1 MGKMERIHKKTVLI
15 IIGIILLMGISCVNS
30 CSMTKRQN
38 VKTGMYL
45 AEGAKDGDDA
55 RVGSDNGIG
64 NNSNNDAIDAILQGM
79 EAENSVSGGNAL
91 YSKEP
96 TVYTGEETIRVL
108 IQNSD
113 YQGIF
118 HKEVKLSCDT
128 EWELHYGLDM
138 ELTEKYAGGEELL
151 LDGNGAWF
159 TECARIELTPTDS
172 GGKISLL
179 SVNRSQ
185 GTPAYRGRIEIRKT
199 GQGFVVINELSIEE
213 YLYGVVPSEMPVSY
227 PMEALKAQA
236 ICARTYVY
244 AQMDSPG
251 YAEYG
256 AHVDDSTGYQVYN
269 NTAEK
274 EEAIQAVQET
284 KGEVVRLN
292 GELVDTYYYSTS
304 CGFGADER
312 VWNPGEEKRVSY
324 LTAASISET
333 AMQQERRK
341 QESDSAGFQGTG
353 KQEGDSAGLQG
364 TGKQEGDSAEL
375 PGTGYFTA
383 QDMCRGD
390 YFHEFLQ
397 NPPETDFERQEPWYR
412 WSITVESID
421 TESLQKVLKERREA
435 EPDRIFVEENGENSE
450 NLAGNTGSKTEN
462 NGDKTEPVGSKEG
475 NAGSNAEIAG
485 KWEDIGRITDIHI
498 GKRGDGGIAESLVI
512 KGEKRTV
519 TVLSQYNIRA
529 VLCAGGVTA
538 VRQDGSKVEM
548 KTLLL
553 PSAFFEIETIKDG
566 ENMIGYKLYGGGYGH
581 GAGMSQN
588 AARHMAEKGYTAA
601 DILLY
606 FYKNCKIE
614 NVRTET

>member
-1 MGKMERIHKKTVLI
+1 MGKTERIHKKAVLI
-15 IIGIILLMGISCVNS
+15 IIGILLLLGISCVNS
-30 CSMTKRQN
+30 CSTAKQQN
-38 VKTGMYL
+38 AKNGVYP
-45 AEGAKDGDDA
+45 AEGAKDE
-55 RVGSDNGIG
+55 
-64 NNSNNDAIDAILQGM
+64 

-91 YSKEP
+91 VQKAP
-96 TVYTGEETIRVL
+96 VVYTGEETIRVL

-128 EWELHYGLDM
+128 EWELHYGLDG
-138 ELTEKYAGGEELL
+138 ELTEKHAGGEELL
-151 LDGNGAWF
+151 LDGNSAWF
-159 TECARIELTPTDS
+159 AECARIVLSPAED

-185 GTPAYRGRIEIRKT
+185 GTPAYRGSMEIRKT
-199 GQGFVVINELSIEE
+199 GQGFVVINELPVEE

-244 AQMDSPG
+244 AHLESPG
-251 YAEYG
+251 YGEYG

-312 VWNPGEEKRVSY
+312 VWNPGEEKKVSY
-324 LTAASISET
+324 LTAVSISES
-333 AMQQERRK
+333 AMQQE
-341 QESDSAGFQGTG
+341 QN
-353 KQEGDSAGLQG
+353 
-364 TGKQEGDSAEL
+364 SAEI

-390 YFHEFLQ
+390 YFHEFLH

-421 TESLQKVLKERREA
+421 AESLQKVLKERQEA
-435 EPDRIFVEENGENSE
+435 EPDRILVEKS
-450 NLAGNTGSKTEN
+450 GN
-462 NGDKTEPVGSKEG
+462 KTEPVGGNAENVGGNAENVGGNAENVGDNAENVGSNAG
-475 NAGSNAEIAG
+475 NAGGNAGNAGGNAEAAG
-485 KWEDIGRITDIHI
+485 EWEDIGRITDISI

-512 KGEKRTV
+512 KGEKKTV

-538 VRQDGSKVEM
+538 VRQDGSKVELKM
-548 KTLLL
+548 LL
-553 PSAFFEIETIKDG
+553 PSAFFEIESVKEG

-588 AARHMAEKGYTAA
+588 AARHMAEKGYTTA
-601 DILLY
+601 DILLF
-606 FYKNCKIE
+606 FYRDCKIE

>member
-1 MGKMERIHKKTVLI
+1 MGKMERIHKKTILI
-15 IIGIILLMGISCVNS
+15 IIGILLLLGISCVNS
-30 CSMTKRQN
+30 CSKEKQQN
-38 VKTGMYL
+38 AKTGVYP
-45 AEGAKDGDDA
+45 AEGT
-55 RVGSDNGIG
+55 
-64 NNSNNDAIDAILQGM
+64 DAILQGM
-79 EAENSVSGGNAL
+79 EAENSVSSGNTPEQKA
-91 YSKEP
+91 P
-96 TVYTGEETIRVL
+96 VVYTGEETIRVL

-128 EWELHYGLDM
+128 EWELHYGLDG
-138 ELTEKYAGGEELL
+138 ELTERHAGGEEVL
-151 LDGNGAWF
+151 LDGNSAWF
-159 TECARIELTPTDS
+159 TECARIVLSPAED
-172 GGKISLL
+172 GGRISLL

-185 GTPAYRGRIEIRKT
+185 GTPSYRGSMEIRKT
-199 GQGFVVINELSIEE
+199 GQGFVVINELPVEE

-244 AQMDSPG
+244 AHLESPG
-251 YAEYG
+251 YGEYG

-312 VWNPGEEKRVSY
+312 VWNPGEEKKVSY
-324 LTAASISET
+324 LTAVSISET
-333 AMQQERRK
+333 AMQQD
-341 QESDSAGFQGTG
+341 QN
-353 KQEGDSAGLQG
+353 
-364 TGKQEGDSAEL
+364 SAEI
-375 PGTGYFTA
+375 PGTEYFTA

-390 YFHEFLQ
+390 YFHEFLH

-412 WSITVESID
+412 WSITVESLD
-421 TESLQKVLKERREA
+421 TESLRKVLKERQEA
-435 EPDRIFVEENGENSE
+435 EPDRILVE
-450 NLAGNTGSKTEN
+450 K
-462 NGDKTEPVGSKEG
+462 NGDKTEPVGSNAGNTGSNAG
-475 NAGSNAEIAG
+475 NAGSNAEAAG
-485 KWEDIGRITDIHI
+485 EWEDIGRITDIRI

-512 KGEKRTV
+512 KGEKKTV

-538 VRQDGSKVEM
+538 VRQDGSKVELKM
-548 KTLLL
+548 LL
-553 PSAFFEIETIKDG
+553 PSAFFEIESVKEG

-588 AARHMAEKGYTAA
+588 AARHMAEKGYTTA
-601 DILLY
+601 DILLF
-606 FYKNCKIE
+606 FYRDCKIE

>member
-1 MGKMERIHKKTVLI
+1 MGKTERIHKKTVLI
-15 IIGIILLMGISCVNS
+15 IIGILLLLGISCVNS
-30 CSMTKRQN
+30 CSMAKQQN
-38 VKTGMYL
+38 AKNGVYL
-45 AEGAKDGDDA
+45 AEGAKDE
-55 RVGSDNGIG
+55 
-64 NNSNNDAIDAILQGM
+64 
-79 EAENSVSGGNAL
+79 EAENTVSGGNAL
-91 YSKEP
+91 AQKAQV
-96 TVYTGEETIRVL
+96 VYTGEETIRVL

-128 EWELHYGLDM
+128 EWELHYGLDG
-138 ELTEKYAGGEELL
+138 ELTEKHAGGEELL
-151 LDGNGAWF
+151 LDENSAWF
-159 TECARIELTPTDS
+159 TECARIVLSPAED

-185 GTPAYRGRIEIRKT
+185 GTPAYRGSMEIRKT
-199 GQGFVVINELSIEE
+199 GQGFVVINELPVEE

-244 AQMDSPG
+244 AHLESPG
-251 YAEYG
+251 YGEYG

-312 VWNPGEEKRVSY
+312 VWNPGEEKKVSY

-333 AMQQERRK
+333 AMQQD
-341 QESDSAGFQGTG
+341 QN
-353 KQEGDSAGLQG
+353 
-364 TGKQEGDSAEL
+364 SAEI
-375 PGTGYFTA
+375 PGTEYFTA

-412 WSITVESID
+412 WSITVESLD
-421 TESLQKVLKERREA
+421 TESLRKVLKERQEA
-435 EPDRIFVEENGENSE
+435 EPDRILVE
-450 NLAGNTGSKTEN
+450 K
-462 NGDKTEPVGSKEG
+462 NGDKTEPVGSNAGNTDSNAGNAGGNVGNVGSNAE
-475 NAGSNAEIAG
+475 NAGSNAEAAG
-485 KWEDIGRITDIHI
+485 EWEDIGRITDIRI

-512 KGEKRTV
+512 KAEKKTV

-538 VRQDGSKVEM
+538 VRQDGSKVELKM
-548 KTLLL
+548 LL
-553 PSAFFEIETIKDG
+553 PSAFFEIESVKEG

-588 AARHMAEKGYTAA
+588 AARHMAEKGYTTA
-601 DILLY
+601 DILLF
-606 FYKNCKIE
+606 FYRDCKIE

>member
-1 MGKMERIHKKTVLI
+1 MGKMERIHKKTILI
-15 IIGIILLMGISCVNS
+15 IIGILLLLGISCVNS
-30 CSMTKRQN
+30 CSKEKQQN
-38 VKTGMYL
+38 AKTGVYP
-45 AEGAKDGDDA
+45 AEGT
-55 RVGSDNGIG
+55 
-64 NNSNNDAIDAILQGM
+64 DAILQGM
-79 EAENSVSGGNAL
+79 EAENSVSSGNAPEQ
-91 YSKEP
+91 KAP
-96 TVYTGEETIRVL
+96 VVYTGEETIRVL
-108 IQNSD
+108 LQNSD

-128 EWELHYGLDM
+128 EWELHYGLDG
-138 ELTEKYAGGEELL
+138 ELTERYAGGEEVL
-151 LDGNGAWF
+151 LDGNSAWF
-159 TECARIELTPTDS
+159 TECARIVLSPAED
-172 GGKISLL
+172 GGRISLL
-179 SVNRSQ
+179 SVKRSQ
-185 GTPAYRGRIEIRKT
+185 GTPSYRGSMEIRKT
-199 GQGFVVINELSIEE
+199 GQGFVVINELPIEE

-244 AQMDSPG
+244 AHLESPG
-251 YAEYG
+251 YGEYG

-312 VWNPGEEKRVSY
+312 VWNPGEEKKVSY

-333 AMQQERRK
+333 AMQQD
-341 QESDSAGFQGTG
+341 QN
-353 KQEGDSAGLQG
+353 
-364 TGKQEGDSAEL
+364 SAEI
-375 PGTGYFTA
+375 PGTEYFTA

-397 NPPETDFERQEPWYR
+397 NPPETDFERKEPWYR

-421 TESLQKVLKERREA
+421 TESMQKVLKERQEA
-435 EPDRIFVEENGENSE
+435 EPDRILVE
-450 NLAGNTGSKTEN
+450 K
-462 NGDKTEPVGSKEG
+462 NGDKTEPVGSNAG
-475 NAGSNAEIAG
+475 NTGSNAEAAG
-485 KWEDIGRITDIHI
+485 EWEDIGRISDIRI

-512 KGEKRTV
+512 KGEKKTV

-538 VRQDGSKVEM
+538 VRQDGSKVELKM
-548 KTLLL
+548 LL
-553 PSAFFEIETIKDG
+553 PSAFFEIESVKEG

-588 AARHMAEKGYTAA
+588 AARHMAEKGYTTA
-601 DILLY
+601 DILLF
-606 FYKNCKIE
+606 FYRDCKIE

>member
-1 MGKMERIHKKTVLI
+1 MGKTECIHKKTVLI
-15 IIGIILLMGISCVNS
+15 IIGILLLLGIGCVNS
-30 CSMTKRQN
+30 CSTEKQQN
-38 VKTGMYL
+38 AKTGVYP
-45 AEGAKDGDDA
+45 AEGA
-55 RVGSDNGIG
+55 
-64 NNSNNDAIDAILQGM
+64 DAILQGM
-79 EAENSVSGGNAL
+79 EAENTVSGGNAPEQ
-91 YSKEP
+91 KAP
-96 TVYTGEETIRVL
+96 VVYTGEETIRVL

-128 EWELHYGLDM
+128 EWELHYGLDG
-138 ELTEKYAGGEELL
+138 ELTERHAGGEEVL
-151 LDGNGAWF
+151 LDGNSAWF
-159 TECARIELTPTDS
+159 TECARIVLSPAED
-172 GGKISLL
+172 GGRISLL
-179 SVNRSQ
+179 SVKRSQ
-185 GTPAYRGRIEIRKT
+185 GTPSYRGSMEIRKT
-199 GQGFVVINELSIEE
+199 GQGFVVINELPIEE

-244 AQMDSPG
+244 AHLESPG
-251 YAEYG
+251 YGEYG

-312 VWNPGEEKRVSY
+312 VWNPGEEKKVSY

-333 AMQQERRK
+333 AMQQD
-341 QESDSAGFQGTG
+341 QN
-353 KQEGDSAGLQG
+353 
-364 TGKQEGDSAEL
+364 SAEI
-375 PGTGYFTA
+375 PGTEYFTA

-421 TESLQKVLKERREA
+421 TESMQKVLKERQEA
-435 EPDRIFVEENGENSE
+435 EPDRILVE
-450 NLAGNTGSKTEN
+450 K
-462 NGDKTEPVGSKEG
+462 NGDKTEPVGSNAGNTGSNAG
-475 NAGSNAEIAG
+475 NAGSNAEAAG
-485 KWEDIGRITDIHI
+485 EWEDIGRITDIRI

-512 KGEKRTV
+512 KGEKKTV

-538 VRQDGSKVEM
+538 VRQDGSKVELKM
-548 KTLLL
+548 LL
-553 PSAFFEIETIKDG
+553 PSAFFEIESFKEG

-588 AARHMAEKGYTAA
+588 AARHMAEKGYTTA
-601 DILLY
+601 DILLF
-606 FYKNCKIE
+606 FYRDCKIE

>member
-1 MGKMERIHKKTVLI
+1 MGKTERIHKKTVLI
-15 IIGIILLMGISCVNS
+15 MIGILLLLGISCVNS
-30 CSMTKRQN
+30 CSMAKKQN
-38 VKTGMYL
+38 TKTGTYP
-45 AEGAKDGDDA
+45 AEGAKTGEGA
-55 RVGSDNGIG
+55 EGGSDNGIG
-64 NNSNNDAIDAILQGM
+64 NNGNNDAILQGM

-91 YSKEP
+91 THKEP
-96 TVYTGEETIRVL
+96 AVYTGEETIRVL

-118 HKEVKLSCDT
+118 HKEVKLSCDK
-128 EWELHYGLDM
+128 EWELHYGLDG
-138 ELTEKYAGGEELL
+138 ELTKKHAGGEELL
-151 LDGNGAWF
+151 LDGNSAWF
-159 TECARIELTPTDS
+159 TECARVVLTPTDS
-172 GGKISLL
+172 SGKISLL
-179 SVNRSQ
+179 SVKRSQ
-185 GTPAYRGRIEIRKT
+185 GAPAYRGTIEIRKT
-199 GQGFVVINELSIEE
+199 GQGFVVINELPIEE

-244 AQMDSPG
+244 AHLESPG
-251 YAEYG
+251 YVEYG

-269 NTAEK
+269 NTVEK

-312 VWNPGEEKRVSY
+312 VWNPGEEKKVSY
-324 LTAASISET
+324 LTAASIGET
-333 AMQQERRK
+333 DMQQE
-341 QESDSAGFQGTG
+341 QN
-353 KQEGDSAGLQG
+353 
-364 TGKQEGDSAEL
+364 SAEIS
-375 PGTGYFTA
+375 GTEYFTA

-390 YFHEFLQ
+390 YFHEFLH

-412 WSITVESID
+412 WSITVENID
-421 TESLQKVLKERREA
+421 TESLQKVLRERQGA
-435 EPDRIFVEENGENSE
+435 EPDRILVEENGENSE
-450 NLAGNTGSKTEN
+450 SRAENTGSKIGNTGSETEKNVSKTEK
-462 NGDKTEPVGSKEG
+462 NGDKTEPASSNAG
-475 NAGSNAEIAG
+475 NAGSNAETAG

-548 KTLLL
+548 KTLL

>member
-1 MGKMERIHKKTVLI
+1 MGKTERIHKKAVLI
-15 IIGIILLMGISCVNS
+15 IIGILLLWGISCVNS
-30 CSMTKRQN
+30 CSAAKQQN
-38 VKTGMYL
+38 AKNGVYP
-45 AEGAKDGDDA
+45 AEGAKDE
-55 RVGSDNGIG
+55 
-64 NNSNNDAIDAILQGM
+64 

-91 YSKEP
+91 VQKAP
-96 TVYTGEETIRVL
+96 VVYTGEETIRVL

-128 EWELHYGLDM
+128 EWELHYGLDG
-138 ELTEKYAGGEELL
+138 ELTEKHAGGEELL
-151 LDGNGAWF
+151 LDENSAWF
-159 TECARIELTPTDS
+159 TECARIVLSPAED

-185 GTPAYRGRIEIRKT
+185 GTPAYRGSMEIRKT
-199 GQGFVVINELSIEE
+199 GQGFVVINELPVEE

-244 AQMDSPG
+244 AHLESPG
-251 YAEYG
+251 YGEYG

-312 VWNPGEEKRVSY
+312 VWNPGEEKKVSY
-324 LTAASISET
+324 LTAVSISET
-333 AMQQERRK
+333 AMQQD
-341 QESDSAGFQGTG
+341 QNSAEIPGTG
-353 KQEGDSAGLQG
+353 KQEGDNAG
-364 TGKQEGDSAEL
+364 L

-390 YFHEFLQ
+390 YFHEFLH

-421 TESLQKVLKERREA
+421 AESLQKVLKERQEA
-435 EPDRIFVEENGENSE
+435 EPDRILVEKS
-450 NLAGNTGSKTEN
+450 
-462 NGDKTEPVGSKEG
+462 GDAG
-475 NAGSNAEIAG
+475 NAGGNAGNAGGNAEAAG
-485 KWEDIGRITDIHI
+485 EWEDIGRITDICI

-512 KGEKRTV
+512 KGEKKTV

-538 VRQDGSKVEM
+538 VRQDGSKVELKM
-548 KTLLL
+548 LL
-553 PSAFFEIETIKDG
+553 PSAFFEIESVKEG

-588 AARHMAEKGYTAA
+588 AARHMAEKGYTTA
-601 DILLY
+601 DILLF
-606 FYKNCKIE
+606 FYRDCKIE

>member
-1 MGKMERIHKKTVLI
+1 MGKTERIHKKTVLI
-15 IIGIILLMGISCVNS
+15 IIGILLLLGISCVNS
-30 CSMTKRQN
+30 CSTAKQQN
-38 VKTGMYL
+38 AKNGVYP
-45 AEGAKDGDDA
+45 AEGAKDE
-55 RVGSDNGIG
+55 
-64 NNSNNDAIDAILQGM
+64 
-79 EAENSVSGGNAL
+79 EAENTVSGGNAL
-91 YSKEP
+91 AQKAQV
-96 TVYTGEETIRVL
+96 VYTGEETIRVL

-128 EWELHYGLDM
+128 EWELHYGLDG
-138 ELTEKYAGGEELL
+138 ELTEKHAGGEELL
-151 LDGNGAWF
+151 LDENSAWF
-159 TECARIELTPTDS
+159 TECARIVLSPAED

-185 GTPAYRGRIEIRKT
+185 GTPAYRGSMEIRKT
-199 GQGFVVINELSIEE
+199 GQGFVVINELPVEE

-244 AQMDSPG
+244 AHLESPG
-251 YAEYG
+251 YGEYG

-312 VWNPGEEKRVSY
+312 VWNPGEEKKVSY
-324 LTAASISET
+324 LTAVSISET
-333 AMQQERRK
+333 AMQQD
-341 QESDSAGFQGTG
+341 QN
-353 KQEGDSAGLQG
+353 
-364 TGKQEGDSAEL
+364 SAEI
-375 PGTGYFTA
+375 PGTEYFTA

-412 WSITVESID
+412 WSITVESLD
-421 TESLQKVLKERREA
+421 TESLRRVLKERQEA
-435 EPDRIFVEENGENSE
+435 EPDRILVE
-450 NLAGNTGSKTEN
+450 K
-462 NGDKTEPVGSKEG
+462 NGDKTEPVGS
-475 NAGSNAEIAG
+475 NAGNTDSNAGNTDSNAEAAG
-485 KWEDIGRITDIHI
+485 EWEDIGRITDICI

-512 KGEKRTV
+512 KGEKKTV

-538 VRQDGSKVEM
+538 VRQDGSKVELKM
-548 KTLLL
+548 LL
-553 PSAFFEIETIKDG
+553 PSAFFEIESVKEG

-588 AARHMAEKGYTAA
+588 AARHMAEKGYTTA
-601 DILLY
+601 DILLF
-606 FYKNCKIE
+606 FYRDCKIE

>member
-1 MGKMERIHKKTVLI
+1 MGKTERIHKKTVLI
-15 IIGIILLMGISCVNS
+15 IIGILLLLGISCVNS
-30 CSMTKRQN
+30 CSTAKQQN
-38 VKTGMYL
+38 AKNGVYP
-45 AEGAKDGDDA
+45 AEGAKDE
-55 RVGSDNGIG
+55 
-64 NNSNNDAIDAILQGM
+64 
-79 EAENSVSGGNAL
+79 EAENTVSGGNAL
-91 YSKEP
+91 AQKAQV
-96 TVYTGEETIRVL
+96 VYTGEETIRVL

-128 EWELHYGLDM
+128 EWELHYGLDG
-138 ELTEKYAGGEELL
+138 ELTEKHAGGEELL
-151 LDGNGAWF
+151 LDENSAWF
-159 TECARIELTPTDS
+159 TECARIVLSPAED

-185 GTPAYRGRIEIRKT
+185 GTPAYRGSMEIRKT
-199 GQGFVVINELSIEE
+199 GQGFVVINELPVEE

-244 AQMDSPG
+244 AHLESPG
-251 YAEYG
+251 YGEYG

-312 VWNPGEEKRVSY
+312 VWNPGEEKKVSY
-324 LTAASISET
+324 LTAVSISET
-333 AMQQERRK
+333 AMQQD
-341 QESDSAGFQGTG
+341 QN
-353 KQEGDSAGLQG
+353 
-364 TGKQEGDSAEL
+364 SAEI
-375 PGTGYFTA
+375 PGTEYFTA

-412 WSITVESID
+412 WSITVESLD
-421 TESLQKVLKERREA
+421 TESLRKVLKERQEA
-435 EPDRIFVEENGENSE
+435 EPDRILVE
-450 NLAGNTGSKTEN
+450 K
-462 NGDKTEPVGSKEG
+462 NGDKTEPVGS
-475 NAGSNAEIAG
+475 NAGNTDSNAGNTDSNAEAAG
-485 KWEDIGRITDIHI
+485 EWEDIGRITDICI

-512 KGEKRTV
+512 KGEKKTV

-538 VRQDGSKVEM
+538 VRQDGSKVELKM
-548 KTLLL
+548 LL
-553 PSAFFEIETIKDG
+553 PSAFFEIESVKEG

-588 AARHMAEKGYTAA
+588 AARHMAEKGYTTA
-601 DILLY
+601 DILLF
-606 FYKNCKIE
+606 FYRDCKIE

>member
-1 MGKMERIHKKTVLI
+1 MGKTERIHKKAVLI
-15 IIGIILLMGISCVNS
+15 IIGILLLLGISCVNS
-30 CSMTKRQN
+30 CSAAKQQN
-38 VKTGMYL
+38 AKNGVYP
-45 AEGAKDGDDA
+45 AERAKDE
-55 RVGSDNGIG
+55 
-64 NNSNNDAIDAILQGM
+64 

-91 YSKEP
+91 AQKAP
-96 TVYTGEETIRVL
+96 VVYTGEETIRVL

-128 EWELHYGLDM
+128 EWELHYGLDG
-138 ELTEKYAGGEELL
+138 ELTEKHAGGEELL
-151 LDGNGAWF
+151 LDENSAWF
-159 TECARIELTPTDS
+159 TECARIVLSPAED

-185 GTPAYRGRIEIRKT
+185 GTPAYRGSMEVRKT
-199 GQGFVVINELSIEE
+199 GQGLVVINELPIEE

-244 AQMDSPG
+244 AHLESPG
-251 YAEYG
+251 YGEYG

-312 VWNPGEEKRVSY
+312 VWNPGEEKKVSY
-324 LTAASISET
+324 LKAASISET
-333 AMQQERRK
+333 AMQQE
-341 QESDSAGFQGTG
+341 QN
-353 KQEGDSAGLQG
+353 
-364 TGKQEGDSAEL
+364 SAEI

-390 YFHEFLQ
+390 YFHEFLH

-421 TESLQKVLKERREA
+421 AESLQKVLKERQEA
-435 EPDRIFVEENGENSE
+435 EPDRILVEKSGNAGNAGS
-450 NLAGNTGSKTEN
+450 NAGNVGSNAGNAGGNAGNTGGN
-462 NGDKTEPVGSKEG
+462 AGNVGSNAG
-475 NAGSNAEIAG
+475 NAGSNAEAAG
-485 KWEDIGRITDIHI
+485 EWEDIGRITDISI

-512 KGEKRTV
+512 KGEKKTV

-538 VRQDGSKVEM
+538 VRQDGSKVELKM
-548 KTLLL
+548 LL
-553 PSAFFEIETIKDG
+553 PSAFFEIESVKEG

-588 AARHMAEKGYTAA
+588 AARHMAEKGYTTA
-601 DILLY
+601 DILLF
-606 FYKNCKIE
+606 FYRDCKIE

>member
-1 MGKMERIHKKTVLI
+1 MGKTERIHKKTVLI
-15 IIGIILLMGISCVNS
+15 IIGILLLLGISCVNS
-30 CSMTKRQN
+30 CSTAKQQN
-38 VKTGMYL
+38 AKNGVYP
-45 AEGAKDGDDA
+45 AEGAKEE
-55 RVGSDNGIG
+55 
-64 NNSNNDAIDAILQGM
+64 
-79 EAENSVSGGNAL
+79 EAENTVSGGNAL
-91 YSKEP
+91 AQKAQV
-96 TVYTGEETIRVL
+96 VYTGEETIRVL

-128 EWELHYGLDM
+128 EWELHYGLDG
-138 ELTEKYAGGEELL
+138 ELTEKHAVGEELL
-151 LDGNGAWF
+151 LDENSAWF
-159 TECARIELTPTDS
+159 TECARIVLSPAED

-179 SVNRSQ
+179 SVNRSH
-185 GTPAYRGRIEIRKT
+185 GTPAYRGSMEIRKT
-199 GQGFVVINELSIEE
+199 GQGFVVINELPVEE

-244 AQMDSPG
+244 AHLESPG
-251 YAEYG
+251 YGEYG

-312 VWNPGEEKRVSY
+312 VWNPGEEKKVSY
-324 LTAASISET
+324 LTAVSISET
-333 AMQQERRK
+333 AMQQD
-341 QESDSAGFQGTG
+341 QN
-353 KQEGDSAGLQG
+353 
-364 TGKQEGDSAEL
+364 SAEI
-375 PGTGYFTA
+375 PGTEYFTA

-412 WSITVESID
+412 WSITVESLD
-421 TESLQKVLKERREA
+421 TESLRKILKERQEA
-435 EPDRIFVEENGENSE
+435 EPDRILVE
-450 NLAGNTGSKTEN
+450 K
-462 NGDKTEPVGSKEG
+462 NGDKTEPVGSNAGNTDSNAGNTCSNAE
-475 NAGSNAEIAG
+475 NAGSNAEAAG
-485 KWEDIGRITDIHI
+485 EWEDIGRITDICI

-512 KGEKRTV
+512 KGEKKTV

-538 VRQDGSKVEM
+538 VRQDGSKVELKM
-548 KTLLL
+548 LL
-553 PSAFFEIETIKDG
+553 PSAFFEIESVKEG

-588 AARHMAEKGYTAA
+588 AARHMAEKGYTTA
-601 DILLY
+601 DILLF
-606 FYKNCKIE
+606 FYRDCKIE

>member
-1 MGKMERIHKKTVLI
+1 MGKTERIQKKTVLI
-15 IIGIILLMGISCVNS
+15 IIGILLLLGISCVNS
-30 CSMTKRQN
+30 CSAAKQQN
-38 VKTGMYL
+38 AKNGVYP
-45 AEGAKDGDDA
+45 AEGAKDE
-55 RVGSDNGIG
+55 
-64 NNSNNDAIDAILQGM
+64 

-91 YSKEP
+91 VQKAP
-96 TVYTGEETIRVL
+96 VVYTGEETIRVL

-128 EWELHYGLDM
+128 EWELHYGLDG
-138 ELTEKYAGGEELL
+138 ELTEKHAGGEELL
-151 LDGNGAWF
+151 LDGNSAWF
-159 TECARIELTPTDS
+159 TECARIVLSPAED

-185 GTPAYRGRIEIRKT
+185 GTPAYRGSMEIRKT
-199 GQGFVVINELSIEE
+199 GQGFVVINELPVEE

-244 AQMDSPG
+244 AHLESPG
-251 YAEYG
+251 YGEYG

-312 VWNPGEEKRVSY
+312 VWNPGEEKKVSY
-324 LTAASISET
+324 LTAVSISES
-333 AMQQERRK
+333 AMQQD
-341 QESDSAGFQGTG
+341 QN
-353 KQEGDSAGLQG
+353 
-364 TGKQEGDSAEL
+364 SAEI

-390 YFHEFLQ
+390 YFHEFLH

-421 TESLQKVLKERREA
+421 AESLQKVLKERQEA
-435 EPDRIFVEENGENSE
+435 EPDRILVEKS
-450 NLAGNTGSKTEN
+450 GNA
-462 NGDKTEPVGSKEG
+462 G
-475 NAGSNAEIAG
+475 NAGSNAGNVGSNAG
-485 KWEDIGRITDIHI
+485 NAGGNAGNTGGNAGNVGSNAGNAGGNAEAAGEWEDIGRITDICI

-512 KGEKRTV
+512 KGEKKTV

-538 VRQDGSKVEM
+538 VRQDGSKVELKM
-548 KTLLL
+548 LL
-553 PSAFFEIETIKDG
+553 PSAFFEIASVKEG

-588 AARHMAEKGYTAA
+588 AARHMAEKGYTTA
-601 DILLY
+601 DILLF
-606 FYKNCKIE
+606 FYRDCKIE

>member
-1 MGKMERIHKKTVLI
+1 MGKTERIHKKTVLI
-15 IIGIILLMGISCVNS
+15 IIGILLLWGISCVNS
-30 CSMTKRQN
+30 CSTAKQQN
-38 VKTGMYL
+38 AKNGVYL
-45 AEGAKDGDDA
+45 AEGAKDE
-55 RVGSDNGIG
+55 
-64 NNSNNDAIDAILQGM
+64 
-79 EAENSVSGGNAL
+79 EAENTVSGGNAL
-91 YSKEP
+91 VQKAP
-96 TVYTGEETIRVL
+96 VVYTGEETIRVL

-118 HKEVKLSCDT
+118 HKEVKFSCDT
-128 EWELHYGLDM
+128 EWELHYGLDG
-138 ELTEKYAGGEELL
+138 ELTEKHAVGEELL
-151 LDGNGAWF
+151 LDENSAWF
-159 TECARIELTPTDS
+159 TECARIVLSPAED

-185 GTPAYRGRIEIRKT
+185 GTPAYRGSMEIRKT
-199 GQGFVVINELSIEE
+199 GQGFVVINELPVEE

-244 AQMDSPG
+244 AHLESPG
-251 YAEYG
+251 YGEYG

-312 VWNPGEEKRVSY
+312 VWNPGEEKKVSY

-333 AMQQERRK
+333 AMQQE
-341 QESDSAGFQGTG
+341 QN
-353 KQEGDSAGLQG
+353 
-364 TGKQEGDSAEL
+364 SAEI

-390 YFHEFLQ
+390 YFHEFLH
-397 NPPETDFERQEPWYR
+397 NPPETDFERQEPWHR

-421 TESLQKVLKERREA
+421 VESLQKVLKERQEA
-435 EPDRIFVEENGENSE
+435 EPDRILVEKS
-450 NLAGNTGSKTEN
+450 
-462 NGDKTEPVGSKEG
+462 GDKTESV
-475 NAGSNAEIAG
+475 GSNAGNVGSNAG
-485 KWEDIGRITDIHI
+485 NVGGNAEAAGEWEDIGRITDIRI

-512 KGEKRTV
+512 KGEKKTV

-538 VRQDGSKVEM
+538 VRQDGSKVELKM
-548 KTLLL
+548 LL
-553 PSAFFEIETIKDG
+553 PSAFFEIESVKEG

-588 AARHMAEKGYTAA
+588 AARHMAEKGYTTA
-601 DILLY
+601 DILLF
-606 FYKNCKIE
+606 FYRDCKIE

>member
-1 MGKMERIHKKTVLI
+1 MGKTERIHKKTVLI
-15 IIGIILLMGISCVNS
+15 IIGILLLLGISCVNS
-30 CSMTKRQN
+30 CSTAKQQN
-38 VKTGMYL
+38 AKTGVYP
-45 AEGAKDGDDA
+45 AE
-55 RVGSDNGIG
+55 RTE
-64 NNSNNDAIDAILQGM
+64 AILQGM
-79 EAENSVSGGNAL
+79 EAENSVSGGNAPEQ
-91 YSKEP
+91 KAP
-96 TVYTGEETIRVL
+96 VVYTGEETIRVL
-108 IQNSD
+108 LQNSD
-113 YQGIF
+113 YQGIY

-128 EWELHYGLDM
+128 EWELHYGLDG
-138 ELTEKYAGGEELL
+138 ELTEKHAGGEELL
-151 LDGNGAWF
+151 LDGNSAWF
-159 TECARIELTPTDS
+159 TECARIVLSPAED

-185 GTPAYRGRIEIRKT
+185 GTPAYRGSMEVRKT
-199 GQGFVVINELSIEE
+199 GQGLVVINELPIEE

-227 PMEALKAQA
+227 PLEALKAQA

-244 AQMDSPG
+244 AHLESPG
-251 YAEYG
+251 YGEYG

-312 VWNPGEEKRVSY
+312 VWNPGEEKKVSY
-324 LTAASISET
+324 LTAVSISET
-333 AMQQERRK
+333 AMQQD
-341 QESDSAGFQGTG
+341 QN
-353 KQEGDSAGLQG
+353 
-364 TGKQEGDSAEL
+364 SAEI
-375 PGTGYFTA
+375 PGTEYFTA

-390 YFHEFLQ
+390 YFHEFLH

-421 TESLQKVLKERREA
+421 AESLQKVLKERQEA
-435 EPDRIFVEENGENSE
+435 EPDRILVE
-450 NLAGNTGSKTEN
+450 K
-462 NGDKTEPVGSKEG
+462 NGDKTEPVGS
-475 NAGSNAEIAG
+475 NAEAAG
-485 KWEDIGRITDIHI
+485 EWEDIGRITDIRI

-512 KGEKRTV
+512 KGEKKTV

-538 VRQDGSKVEM
+538 VRQDGSKVELKM
-548 KTLLL
+548 LL
-553 PSAFFEIETIKDG
+553 PSAFFEIESVKEG

-588 AARHMAEKGYTAA
+588 AARHMAEKGYTTA
-601 DILLY
+601 DILLF
-606 FYKNCKIE
+606 FYRDCKIE

>member
-1 MGKMERIHKKTVLI
+1 MGKTERIHKKTVLI
-15 IIGIILLMGISCVNS
+15 IIGILLLLGISCVNS
-30 CSMTKRQN
+30 CSTAKQQN
-38 VKTGMYL
+38 AKNGVYP
-45 AEGAKDGDDA
+45 AEGAKDE
-55 RVGSDNGIG
+55 
-64 NNSNNDAIDAILQGM
+64 
-79 EAENSVSGGNAL
+79 EAENTVSGGNAL
-91 YSKEP
+91 AQKAP
-96 TVYTGEETIRVL
+96 VVYTGEETIRVL

-113 YQGIF
+113 YQGIY

-128 EWELHYGLDM
+128 EWELHYGLDG
-138 ELTEKYAGGEELL
+138 ELTEKHAGGEELL
-151 LDGNGAWF
+151 LDGNSAWF
-159 TECARIELTPTDS
+159 TECARIVLSPEED

-179 SVNRSQ
+179 SVNRSH
-185 GTPAYRGRIEIRKT
+185 GTPAYRGSMEIRKT
-199 GQGFVVINELSIEE
+199 GQGFVVINELPVEE

-244 AQMDSPG
+244 AHLESPG
-251 YAEYG
+251 YGEYG

-312 VWNPGEEKRVSY
+312 VWNPGEEKKVSY

-333 AMQQERRK
+333 AMQQD
-341 QESDSAGFQGTG
+341 QN
-353 KQEGDSAGLQG
+353 
-364 TGKQEGDSAEL
+364 SAEI
-375 PGTGYFTA
+375 PGTEYFTA

-390 YFHEFLQ
+390 YFHEFLH

-412 WSITVESID
+412 WSITVESLD
-421 TESLQKVLKERREA
+421 TESLRKVLKERQEA
-435 EPDRIFVEENGENSE
+435 EPDRILVE
-450 NLAGNTGSKTEN
+450 K
-462 NGDKTEPVGSKEG
+462 NGDKTEPVGSNAG
-475 NAGSNAEIAG
+475 NTDSNAGNTGSNAEAAG
-485 KWEDIGRITDIHI
+485 EWEDIGRITDICI

-512 KGEKRTV
+512 KGEKKTV

-538 VRQDGSKVEM
+538 VRQDGSKVELKM
-548 KTLLL
+548 LL
-553 PSAFFEIETIKDG
+553 PSAFFEIESVKEG

-588 AARHMAEKGYTAA
+588 AARHMAEKGYTTA
-601 DILLY
+601 DILLF
-606 FYKNCKIE
+606 FYRDCKIE

>member
-1 MGKMERIHKKTVLI
+1 MGKMERIHKKTILI
-15 IIGIILLMGISCVNS
+15 IIGILLLLGISCVNS
-30 CSMTKRQN
+30 CSKEKQQN
-38 VKTGMYL
+38 AKTGVYP
-45 AEGAKDGDDA
+45 AE
-55 RVGSDNGIG
+55 RT
-64 NNSNNDAIDAILQGM
+64 DAILQGM
-79 EAENSVSGGNAL
+79 EAENSVSSGNAPEQ
-91 YSKEP
+91 KAP
-96 TVYTGEETIRVL
+96 VVYTGEETIRVL
-108 IQNSD
+108 LQNSD

-128 EWELHYGLDM
+128 EWELHYGLDG
-138 ELTEKYAGGEELL
+138 ELTEKHAGGEELL
-151 LDGNGAWF
+151 LDENSAWF
-159 TECARIELTPTDS
+159 TECARIVLSPAED
-172 GGKISLL
+172 GGRISLL

-185 GTPAYRGRIEIRKT
+185 GTPSYRGSMEIRKT
-199 GQGFVVINELSIEE
+199 GQGFVVINELPIEE

-244 AQMDSPG
+244 AHLESPG
-251 YAEYG
+251 YLEYS

-312 VWNPGEEKRVSY
+312 VWNPGEEKKVSY
-324 LTAASISET
+324 LTAVSISET
-333 AMQQERRK
+333 AMQQD
-341 QESDSAGFQGTG
+341 QN
-353 KQEGDSAGLQG
+353 
-364 TGKQEGDSAEL
+364 SAEI
-375 PGTGYFTA
+375 PGTEYFTA

-412 WSITVESID
+412 WSITVESLD
-421 TESLQKVLKERREA
+421 TESLRKVLKERQEA
-435 EPDRIFVEENGENSE
+435 EPDRILVE
-450 NLAGNTGSKTEN
+450 K
-462 NGDKTEPVGSKEG
+462 NGDKTEPVGSNAGNTGSNAGNTDSNAGNTGSNAGNTDSNAE
-475 NAGSNAEIAG
+475 NAGSNAEAAG
-485 KWEDIGRITDIHI
+485 EWEDIGRITDIRI

-512 KGEKRTV
+512 KGEKKTV

-529 VLCAGGVTA
+529 VLCAGSVTA
-538 VRQDGSKVEM
+538 VRQDGSKVELKM
-548 KTLLL
+548 LL
-553 PSAFFEIETIKDG
+553 PSAFFEIESVKEG

-588 AARHMAEKGYTAA
+588 AARHMAEKGYTTA
-601 DILLY
+601 DILLF
-606 FYKNCKIE
+606 FYRDCKIE

>member
-1 MGKMERIHKKTVLI
+1 MGKTERIHKKAVLI
-15 IIGIILLMGISCVNS
+15 IIGILLLLGISCVNS
-30 CSMTKRQN
+30 CSTAKQQN
-38 VKTGMYL
+38 AKNGVYP
-45 AEGAKDGDDA
+45 AEGAKDE
-55 RVGSDNGIG
+55 
-64 NNSNNDAIDAILQGM
+64 
-79 EAENSVSGGNAL
+79 EAENTVSGGNAL
-91 YSKEP
+91 AQKAP
-96 TVYTGEETIRVL
+96 VVYTGEETIRVL

-128 EWELHYGLDM
+128 EWELHYGLDG
-138 ELTEKYAGGEELL
+138 ELTEKHAGGEELL
-151 LDGNGAWF
+151 LDENSAWF
-159 TECARIELTPTDS
+159 TECARIVLSPAED

-185 GTPAYRGRIEIRKT
+185 GTPAYRGSMEIRKT
-199 GQGFVVINELSIEE
+199 GQGFVVINELPVEE

-244 AQMDSPG
+244 AHLESPG
-251 YAEYG
+251 YGEYG

-312 VWNPGEEKRVSY
+312 VWNPGEEKKVSY
-324 LTAASISET
+324 LTATSISES
-333 AMQQERRK
+333 AMQQD
-341 QESDSAGFQGTG
+341 QNSAEIPGTG
-353 KQEGDSAGLQG
+353 KQEEDNAG
-364 TGKQEGDSAEL
+364 L

-390 YFHEFLQ
+390 YFHEFLH

-421 TESLQKVLKERREA
+421 AESLQKVLKERQEA
-435 EPDRIFVEENGENSE
+435 EPDRILVEKS
-450 NLAGNTGSKTEN
+450 
-462 NGDKTEPVGSKEG
+462 GDKTEPVGSNAGNTGSNVENTGSNAGNTGSNAG
-475 NAGSNAEIAG
+475 NAGSNAGNAG
-485 KWEDIGRITDIHI
+485 SDAEAAGEWEDIGRITDIRI

-512 KGEKRTV
+512 KGEKKTV

-538 VRQDGSKVEM
+538 VRQDGSKVELKM
-548 KTLLL
+548 LL
-553 PSAFFEIETIKDG
+553 PSAFFEIESVKEG

-588 AARHMAEKGYTAA
+588 AARHMAEKGYTTA
-601 DILLY
+601 DILLF
-606 FYKNCKIE
+606 FYRDCKIE

>member
-1 MGKMERIHKKTVLI
+1 MGKTERIHKKTVLI
-15 IIGIILLMGISCVNS
+15 IIGILLLLGISCVNS
-30 CSMTKRQN
+30 CSTAKQQN
-38 VKTGMYL
+38 AKNGVYP
-45 AEGAKDGDDA
+45 AEGAKDE
-55 RVGSDNGIG
+55 
-64 NNSNNDAIDAILQGM
+64 

-91 YSKEP
+91 VQKAP
-96 TVYTGEETIRVL
+96 VVYTGEETIRVL

-128 EWELHYGLDM
+128 EWELHYGLDG
-138 ELTEKYAGGEELL
+138 ELTEKHAGGEELL
-151 LDGNGAWF
+151 LDGNSAWF
-159 TECARIELTPTDS
+159 TECARIVLSPAED

-185 GTPAYRGRIEIRKT
+185 GTPAYRGSMEIRKT
-199 GQGFVVINELSIEE
+199 GQGFVVINELPVEE

-244 AQMDSPG
+244 AHLESPG
-251 YAEYG
+251 YGEYG

-312 VWNPGEEKRVSY
+312 VWNPGEEKKVSY
-324 LTAASISET
+324 LTAVSISES
-333 AMQQERRK
+333 AMQQEQNSAEIPGTEK
-341 QESDSAGFQGTG
+341 QE
-353 KQEGDSAGLQG
+353 E
-364 TGKQEGDSAEL
+364 DSAEI

-390 YFHEFLQ
+390 YFHEFLH

-421 TESLQKVLKERREA
+421 AESLQKVLKERQEA
-435 EPDRIFVEENGENSE
+435 EPDRILVEKSSN
-450 NLAGNTGSKTEN
+450 A
-462 NGDKTEPVGSKEG
+462 G
-475 NAGSNAEIAG
+475 NAGGNAEAAG
-485 KWEDIGRITDIHI
+485 EWEDIGRITDICI

-512 KGEKRTV
+512 KGEKKTV

-538 VRQDGSKVEM
+538 VRQDGSKVELKM
-548 KTLLL
+548 LL
-553 PSAFFEIETIKDG
+553 PSAFFEIESVKEG

-588 AARHMAEKGYTAA
+588 AARHMAEKGYTTA
-601 DILLY
+601 DILLF
-606 FYKNCKIE
+606 FYRDCKIE

>member
-1 MGKMERIHKKTVLI
+1 MGKTERIHKKTVLL
-15 IIGIILLMGISCVNS
+15 IIGIVLLLGISCVNS
-30 CSMTKRQN
+30 CNTAKKQK
-38 VKTGMYL
+38 VKTGTYPT
-45 AEGAKDGDDA
+45 EGAKTGEGA
-55 RVGSDNGIG
+55 EGGSDNGIG
-64 NNSNNDAIDAILQGM
+64 NNSNNDAKDAILQGM

-91 YSKEP
+91 APKEP
-96 TVYTGEETIRVL
+96 AVYTGEETIRVL

-128 EWELHYGLDM
+128 EWELHYGLEG
-138 ELTEKYAGGEELL
+138 ELTEKHAGGEELL
-151 LDGNGAWF
+151 LDGNSAWF
-159 TECARIELTPTDS
+159 TECARIVLTPTDS
-172 GGKISLL
+172 GGKINLL
-179 SVNRSQ
+179 SVKRSQ
-185 GTPAYRGRIEIRKT
+185 GTPAYRGTIEIRKT
-199 GQGFVVINELSIEE
+199 GQGFVVINELPIEE

-244 AQMDSPG
+244 AHLESPG

-312 VWNPGEEKRVSY
+312 VWNPGEEKKVSY

-333 AMQQERRK
+333 AIQQE
-341 QESDSAGFQGTG
+341 QNSAEISGTG
-353 KQEGDSAGLQG
+353 KQEGDSARLS
-364 TGKQEGDSAEL
+364 E
-375 PGTGYFTA
+375 TGYFTA

-390 YFHEFLQ
+390 YFHEFLH

-412 WSITVESID
+412 WSITVENID
-421 TESLQKVLKERREA
+421 TESLQKVLKERQEA
-435 EPDRIFVEENGENSE
+435 EPDRILVEENGENSE
-450 NLAGNTGSKTEN
+450 SRAENTGSKTEK
-462 NGDKTEPVGSKEG
+462 NGDKTEPAGSKAG

-512 KGEKRTV
+512 KGEKSTV

-529 VLCAGGVTA
+529 VLCAGGMTV

-548 KTLLL
+548 KTLL

>member
-1 MGKMERIHKKTVLI
+1 MGKTERIHKKTVLV
-15 IIGIILLMGISCVNS
+15 IIGILLLLGISCVNS
-30 CSMTKRQN
+30 CSAAKQQN
-38 VKTGMYL
+38 AKNGVYP
-45 AEGAKDGDDA
+45 AERAKDE
-55 RVGSDNGIG
+55 
-64 NNSNNDAIDAILQGM
+64 

-91 YSKEP
+91 VQKAP
-96 TVYTGEETIRVL
+96 VVYTGEETIRVL

-128 EWELHYGLDM
+128 EWELHYGLDGK
-138 ELTEKYAGGEELL
+138 LTEKHAGGEELL
-151 LDGNGAWF
+151 LDGNSAWF
-159 TECARIELTPTDS
+159 TECARIVLSPAED

-185 GTPAYRGRIEIRKT
+185 GTPAYRGSMEIRKT
-199 GQGFVVINELSIEE
+199 GQGFVVINELPVEE

-244 AQMDSPG
+244 AHLESPG
-251 YAEYG
+251 YGEYG

-312 VWNPGEEKRVSY
+312 VWNPGEEKKVSY

-333 AMQQERRK
+333 AMQQE
-341 QESDSAGFQGTG
+341 QN
-353 KQEGDSAGLQG
+353 
-364 TGKQEGDSAEL
+364 SAEI

-390 YFHEFLQ
+390 YFHEFLH

-421 TESLQKVLKERREA
+421 AESLQKVLKERQEA
-435 EPDRIFVEENGENSE
+435 EPDRILVEKSGN
-450 NLAGNTGSKTEN
+450 AGN
-462 NGDKTEPVGSKEG
+462 VGSNAGNVGGNAENVGSNEGNMGSNAGNAVSNAG
-475 NAGSNAEIAG
+475 NAGSNAGNTGSNAEVAG
-485 KWEDIGRITDIHI
+485 EWEDIGRITDICI

-512 KGEKRTV
+512 KGEKKTV

-538 VRQDGSKVEM
+538 VRQDGSKVELKM
-548 KTLLL
+548 LL
-553 PSAFFEIETIKDG
+553 PSAFFEIESVKEG

-588 AARHMAEKGYTAA
+588 AARHMAEKGYTTA
-601 DILLY
+601 DILLF
-606 FYKNCKIE
+606 FYRDCKIE

>member
-1 MGKMERIHKKTVLI
+1 MGKTERIHKKTVLI
-15 IIGIILLMGISCVNS
+15 IIGILLLLGISCVKS
-30 CSMTKRQN
+30 CSTAKQQN
-38 VKTGMYL
+38 AKNGVYP
-45 AEGAKDGDDA
+45 AEGAKDE
-55 RVGSDNGIG
+55 
-64 NNSNNDAIDAILQGM
+64 
-79 EAENSVSGGNAL
+79 EAENTVSGGNAL
-91 YSKEP
+91 AQKAP
-96 TVYTGEETIRVL
+96 VVYTGEETIRVL

-128 EWELHYGLDM
+128 EWELHYGLDG
-138 ELTEKYAGGEELL
+138 ELTEKHAGGEELL
-151 LDGNGAWF
+151 LDENSAWF
-159 TECARIELTPTDS
+159 TECARIVLSPAED

-185 GTPAYRGRIEIRKT
+185 GTPAYRGSMEIRKT
-199 GQGFVVINELSIEE
+199 GQGFVVINELPVEE

-244 AQMDSPG
+244 AHLESPG
-251 YAEYG
+251 YGEYG

-312 VWNPGEEKRVSY
+312 VWNPGEEKKVSY
-324 LTAASISET
+324 LTAVSISET
-333 AMQQERRK
+333 AMQQD
-341 QESDSAGFQGTG
+341 QN
-353 KQEGDSAGLQG
+353 
-364 TGKQEGDSAEL
+364 SAEI
-375 PGTGYFTA
+375 PGTEYFTA

-412 WSITVESID
+412 WRITVESLD
-421 TESLQKVLKERREA
+421 TESLRKVLKERQEA
-435 EPDRIFVEENGENSE
+435 EPDRILVE
-450 NLAGNTGSKTEN
+450 K
-462 NGDKTEPVGSKEG
+462 NGDKTEPVGSNAG
-475 NAGSNAEIAG
+475 NTGSNAGNTDSNAGNTGSNAEAAG
-485 KWEDIGRITDIHI
+485 EWEDIGRITDIRI

-512 KGEKRTV
+512 KGEKKTV

-538 VRQDGSKVEM
+538 VRQDGSKVELKM
-548 KTLLL
+548 LL
-553 PSAFFEIETIKDG
+553 PSAFFEIESVKEG

-588 AARHMAEKGYTAA
+588 AARHMAEKGYTTA
-601 DILLY
+601 DILLF
-606 FYKNCKIE
+606 FYRDCKIE

>member
-1 MGKMERIHKKTVLI
+1 MGKMERIHKKTILI
-15 IIGIILLMGISCVNS
+15 IIGILLLLGISCVNS
-30 CSMTKRQN
+30 CSKEKQQN
-38 VKTGMYL
+38 AKTGVYP
-45 AEGAKDGDDA
+45 AEGT
-55 RVGSDNGIG
+55 
-64 NNSNNDAIDAILQGM
+64 DAILQGM
-79 EAENSVSGGNAL
+79 EAENSVSSGNAPEQ
-91 YSKEP
+91 KAP
-96 TVYTGEETIRVL
+96 VVYTGEETIRVL
-108 IQNSD
+108 LQNSD

-128 EWELHYGLDM
+128 EWELHYGLDG
-138 ELTEKYAGGEELL
+138 ELTERYAGGEEVL
-151 LDGNGAWF
+151 LDGNSAWF
-159 TECARIELTPTDS
+159 TECARIVLSPAED
-172 GGKISLL
+172 GGRISLL
-179 SVNRSQ
+179 SVKRSQ
-185 GTPAYRGRIEIRKT
+185 GTPSYRGSMEIRKT
-199 GQGFVVINELSIEE
+199 GQGFVVINELPIEE

-244 AQMDSPG
+244 AHLESPG
-251 YAEYG
+251 YGEYG

-312 VWNPGEEKRVSY
+312 VWNPGEEKKVSY

-333 AMQQERRK
+333 AMQQD
-341 QESDSAGFQGTG
+341 QN
-353 KQEGDSAGLQG
+353 
-364 TGKQEGDSAEL
+364 SAEI
-375 PGTGYFTA
+375 PGTEYFTA

-397 NPPETDFERQEPWYR
+397 NPPETDFERKEPWYR

-421 TESLQKVLKERREA
+421 TESMQKVLKERQEA
-435 EPDRIFVEENGENSE
+435 EPDRILVE
-450 NLAGNTGSKTEN
+450 K
-462 NGDKTEPVGSKEG
+462 NGDKTEPVGSNAG
-475 NAGSNAEIAG
+475 NTGSNAGNTGSNAEAAG
-485 KWEDIGRITDIHI
+485 EWEDIGRISDIRI

-512 KGEKRTV
+512 KGEKKTV

-538 VRQDGSKVEM
+538 VRQDGSKVELKM
-548 KTLLL
+548 LL
-553 PSAFFEIETIKDG
+553 PSAFFEIESVKEG

-588 AARHMAEKGYTAA
+588 AARHMAEKGYTTA
-601 DILLY
+601 DILLF
-606 FYKNCKIE
+606 FYRDCKIE

>member
-1 MGKMERIHKKTVLI
+1 MGKTERIHKKTVLI
-15 IIGIILLMGISCVNS
+15 IIGILLLLGISCVNS
-30 CSMTKRQN
+30 CSAAKQQN
-38 VKTGMYL
+38 AKNGVYP
-45 AEGAKDGDDA
+45 AEGAKDE
-55 RVGSDNGIG
+55 
-64 NNSNNDAIDAILQGM
+64 
-79 EAENSVSGGNAL
+79 EAENTVSGGNAL
-91 YSKEP
+91 AQKAP
-96 TVYTGEETIRVL
+96 VVYTGEETIRVL

-113 YQGIF
+113 YQGIY

-128 EWELHYGLDM
+128 EWELHYGLDG
-138 ELTEKYAGGEELL
+138 ELTEKHAVGEELL
-151 LDGNGAWF
+151 LDGNSAWF
-159 TECARIELTPTDS
+159 TECARIVLSPAED

-185 GTPAYRGRIEIRKT
+185 GTPAYRGSMEIRKT
-199 GQGFVVINELSIEE
+199 GQGFVVINELPVEE

-244 AQMDSPG
+244 AHLESPG
-251 YAEYG
+251 YGEYG

-312 VWNPGEEKRVSY
+312 VWNPGEEKKVSY
-324 LTAASISET
+324 LTAVSISET
-333 AMQQERRK
+333 AMQQD
-341 QESDSAGFQGTG
+341 QN
-353 KQEGDSAGLQG
+353 
-364 TGKQEGDSAEL
+364 SAEI
-375 PGTGYFTA
+375 PGTEYFTA

-412 WSITVESID
+412 WSITVESLD
-421 TESLQKVLKERREA
+421 TESLRKVLKERQEA
-435 EPDRIFVEENGENSE
+435 EPDRILVE
-450 NLAGNTGSKTEN
+450 K
-462 NGDKTEPVGSKEG
+462 NGDKTEPVGSNAGNTGSNAG
-475 NAGSNAEIAG
+475 NAGSNAEAAG
-485 KWEDIGRITDIHI
+485 EWEDIGRITDIRI

-512 KGEKRTV
+512 KGEKKTV

-538 VRQDGSKVEM
+538 VRQDGSKVELKM
-548 KTLLL
+548 LL
-553 PSAFFEIETIKDG
+553 PSAFFEIESVKEG

-588 AARHMAEKGYTAA
+588 AARHMAEKGYTTA
-601 DILLY
+601 DILLF
-606 FYKNCKIE
+606 FYRDCKIE

>member
-1 MGKMERIHKKTVLI
+1 MGKTERIHKKAVLI
-15 IIGIILLMGISCVNS
+15 IIGILLLLGISCVNS
-30 CSMTKRQN
+30 CSTAKQQN
-38 VKTGMYL
+38 AKNGVYP
-45 AEGAKDGDDA
+45 AEGAKDE
-55 RVGSDNGIG
+55 
-64 NNSNNDAIDAILQGM
+64 

-91 YSKEP
+91 VQKAP
-96 TVYTGEETIRVL
+96 VVYTGEETIRVL

-128 EWELHYGLDM
+128 EWELHYGLDG
-138 ELTEKYAGGEELL
+138 ELTEKHAGGEELL
-151 LDGNGAWF
+151 LDGNSAWF
-159 TECARIELTPTDS
+159 TECARIVLSPAED

-185 GTPAYRGRIEIRKT
+185 GTPAYRGSMEIRKT
-199 GQGFVVINELSIEE
+199 GQGFVVINELPVEE

-244 AQMDSPG
+244 AHLESPG
-251 YAEYG
+251 YGEYG

-312 VWNPGEEKRVSY
+312 VWNPGEEKKVSY
-324 LTAASISET
+324 LTAVSISET
-333 AMQQERRK
+333 AMQQD
-341 QESDSAGFQGTG
+341 QNSAEIPGTG
-353 KQEGDSAGLQG
+353 KQEGDNAG
-364 TGKQEGDSAEL
+364 L

-390 YFHEFLQ
+390 YFHEFLH

-421 TESLQKVLKERREA
+421 AESLQKVLKERQEA
-435 EPDRIFVEENGENSE
+435 EPDRILVEKSGD
-450 NLAGNTGSKTEN
+450 AGNAGGN
-462 NGDKTEPVGSKEG
+462 AGNAGGNAG
-475 NAGSNAEIAG
+475 NAGSNAGNVGSNAG
-485 KWEDIGRITDIHI
+485 NAGGNAEAAGEWEDIGRITDICI

-512 KGEKRTV
+512 KGEKKTV

-538 VRQDGSKVEM
+538 VRQDGSKVELKM
-548 KTLLL
+548 LL
-553 PSAFFEIETIKDG
+553 PSAFFEIASVKEG

-588 AARHMAEKGYTAA
+588 AARHMAEKGYTTA
-601 DILLY
+601 DILLF
-606 FYKNCKIE
+606 FYRDCKIE

>member
-1 MGKMERIHKKTVLI
+1 MGKTERIHKKTVLI
-15 IIGIILLMGISCVNS
+15 IIGILLLLGISCVNS
-30 CSMTKRQN
+30 CSTAKQQN
-38 VKTGMYL
+38 AKNGVYP
-45 AEGAKDGDDA
+45 AEGAKDE
-55 RVGSDNGIG
+55 
-64 NNSNNDAIDAILQGM
+64 
-79 EAENSVSGGNAL
+79 EAENTVSGGNAL
-91 YSKEP
+91 AQKAQV
-96 TVYTGEETIRVL
+96 VYTGEETIRVL

-128 EWELHYGLDM
+128 EWELHYGLDG
-138 ELTEKYAGGEELL
+138 ELTEKHAGGEELL
-151 LDGNGAWF
+151 LDENSAWF
-159 TECARIELTPTDS
+159 TECARIVLSPAED

-185 GTPAYRGRIEIRKT
+185 GTPAYRGSMEIRKT
-199 GQGFVVINELSIEE
+199 GQGFVVINELPVEE

-244 AQMDSPG
+244 AHLESPG
-251 YAEYG
+251 YEEYG

-312 VWNPGEEKRVSY
+312 VWNPGEEKKVSY

-333 AMQQERRK
+333 AMQQD
-341 QESDSAGFQGTG
+341 QN
-353 KQEGDSAGLQG
+353 
-364 TGKQEGDSAEL
+364 SAEI
-375 PGTGYFTA
+375 PGTEYFTA

-412 WSITVESID
+412 WSITVESLD
-421 TESLQKVLKERREA
+421 TESLRRVLKERQEA
-435 EPDRIFVEENGENSE
+435 EPDRILVE
-450 NLAGNTGSKTEN
+450 K
-462 NGDKTEPVGSKEG
+462 NGDKTEPVGSNAGNTDSNAGNTGSNAGNAGSNAGNVGGNVGNVGSNAG
-475 NAGSNAEIAG
+475 NAGSNAEAAG
-485 KWEDIGRITDIHI
+485 EWEDIGRITDIRI

-512 KGEKRTV
+512 KGEKKTV

-538 VRQDGSKVEM
+538 VRQDGSKVELKM
-548 KTLLL
+548 LL
-553 PSAFFEIETIKDG
+553 PSAFFEIESVKEG

-588 AARHMAEKGYTAA
+588 AARHMAEKGYTTA
-601 DILLY
+601 DILLF
-606 FYKNCKIE
+606 FYRDCKIE

>member
-1 MGKMERIHKKTVLI
+1 MGKTERIHKKTVLI
-15 IIGIILLMGISCVNS
+15 IIGILLLLGISCVNS
-30 CSMTKRQN
+30 CSTAKQQN
-38 VKTGMYL
+38 AKTGVYP
-45 AEGAKDGDDA
+45 AE
-55 RVGSDNGIG
+55 RTE
-64 NNSNNDAIDAILQGM
+64 AILQGM
-79 EAENSVSGGNAL
+79 EAENSVSSGNAPEQ
-91 YSKEP
+91 KEP
-96 TVYTGEETIRVL
+96 VVYTGEETIPVL

-113 YQGIF
+113 YQGIY

-128 EWELHYGLDM
+128 EWELHYGLDG
-138 ELTEKYAGGEELL
+138 ELTEKHAGGEELL
-151 LDGNGAWF
+151 LDGNSAWF
-159 TECARIELTPTDS
+159 TECARIVLSPAED

-185 GTPAYRGRIEIRKT
+185 GTPAYRGSMEIRKT
-199 GQGFVVINELSIEE
+199 GQGFVVINELPVEE

-244 AQMDSPG
+244 AHLESPG
-251 YAEYG
+251 YGEYG

-312 VWNPGEEKRVSY
+312 VWNPGEEKKVSY
-324 LTAASISET
+324 LKAASISET
-333 AMQQERRK
+333 AMQQDQNSVEI
-341 QESDSAGFQGTG
+341 
-353 KQEGDSAGLQG
+353 
-364 TGKQEGDSAEL
+364 
-375 PGTGYFTA
+375 PGTEYVTA
-383 QDMCRGD
+383 QNMCRGD
-390 YFHEFLQ
+390 YFHEFLH

-412 WSITVESID
+412 WSITVESLD
-421 TESLQKVLKERREA
+421 TESLRKVLKERQEA
-435 EPDRIFVEENGENSE
+435 EPDRILVE
-450 NLAGNTGSKTEN
+450 K
-462 NGDKTEPVGSKEG
+462 NGDKTEPVGS
-475 NAGSNAEIAG
+475 NAENTDSNAETAG
-485 KWEDIGRITDIHI
+485 EWEDIGRITDIRI

-512 KGEKRTV
+512 KGEKKTV

-538 VRQDGSKVEM
+538 VRQDGSKVELKM
-548 KTLLL
+548 LL
-553 PSAFFEIETIKDG
+553 PSAFFEIESVKEG

-581 GAGMSQN
+581 GVGMSQN
-588 AARHMAEKGYTAA
+588 AARHMAEKGYTTA
-601 DILLY
+601 DILLF
-606 FYKNCKIE
+606 FYRDCKIE

>member
-1 MGKMERIHKKTVLI
+1 MGKMERIHKKTILI
-15 IIGIILLMGISCVNS
+15 IIGILLLLGISCVNS
-30 CSMTKRQN
+30 CSTAKQQN
-38 VKTGMYL
+38 AKTGVYP
-45 AEGAKDGDDA
+45 AE
-55 RVGSDNGIG
+55 RTE
-64 NNSNNDAIDAILQGM
+64 AILQGM
-79 EAENSVSGGNAL
+79 EAENSVSGGNAPEQ
-91 YSKEP
+91 KAP
-96 TVYTGEETIRVL
+96 VVYTGEETIRVL
-108 IQNSD
+108 LQNSD
-113 YQGIF
+113 YQGIY

-128 EWELHYGLDM
+128 EWELHYGLDG
-138 ELTEKYAGGEELL
+138 ELTEKHAGGEELL
-151 LDGNGAWF
+151 LDENSAWF
-159 TECARIELTPTDS
+159 TECARIVLSPAED

-185 GTPAYRGRIEIRKT
+185 GTPAYRGSMEIRKT
-199 GQGFVVINELSIEE
+199 GQGFVVINELPIEE

-244 AQMDSPG
+244 AHLESPG
-251 YAEYG
+251 YGEYG

-312 VWNPGEEKRVSY
+312 VWNPGEEKKVSY
-324 LTAASISET
+324 LTAVSISET
-333 AMQQERRK
+333 AMQQD
-341 QESDSAGFQGTG
+341 QN
-353 KQEGDSAGLQG
+353 
-364 TGKQEGDSAEL
+364 SAEI
-375 PGTGYFTA
+375 PGTEYFTA

-390 YFHEFLQ
+390 YFHEFLH

-412 WSITVESID
+412 WSIAVESID
-421 TESLQKVLKERREA
+421 TESLRKVLKERQEA
-435 EPDRIFVEENGENSE
+435 EPDRILVE
-450 NLAGNTGSKTEN
+450 K
-462 NGDKTEPVGSKEG
+462 NGDKTEPVGSNAGNTGSNAGNTDSNAGNTDSNAG
-475 NAGSNAEIAG
+475 NAGSNAEAAG
-485 KWEDIGRITDIHI
+485 EWEDIGRITDIRI

-512 KGEKRTV
+512 KGEKKTV

-538 VRQDGSKVEM
+538 VRQDGSKVELKM
-548 KTLLL
+548 LL
-553 PSAFFEIETIKDG
+553 PSAFFEIESVKEG

-588 AARHMAEKGYTAA
+588 AARHMAEKGYTVA
-601 DILLY
+601 DILVF
-606 FYKNCKIE
+606 FYRDCKIE

>member
-1 MGKMERIHKKTVLI
+1 MGKTERIHKKTVLI
-15 IIGIILLMGISCVNS
+15 MIGILLLLGISCVNS
-30 CSMTKRQN
+30 CSTAKKQK
-38 VKTGMYL
+38 VKTGTYP
-45 AEGAKDGDDA
+45 AEGAKTGEGA
-55 RVGSDNGIG
+55 EGGSDNGIG
-64 NNSNNDAIDAILQGM
+64 NSSNNDTYDAILQGV

-91 YSKEP
+91 VPKEP
-96 TVYTGEETIRVL
+96 AVYTGEETIRVL

-128 EWELHYGLDM
+128 EWKLHYGLDGK
-138 ELTEKYAGGEELL
+138 LTEKHAGGEELL
-151 LDGNGAWF
+151 LDGNSAWF
-159 TECARIELTPTDS
+159 TECACIVLTPTDS
-172 GGKISLL
+172 DGKISLL

-185 GTPAYRGRIEIRKT
+185 GTPAYRGTIEIRKT
-199 GQGFVVINELSIEE
+199 GQGFVVINELPIEE

-244 AQMDSPG
+244 AHLESPG

-269 NTAEK
+269 NTTEK
-274 EEAIQAVQET
+274 EEAIRAVQET

-312 VWNPGEEKRVSY
+312 VWNPGEKKKVSY

-333 AMQQERRK
+333 PA
-341 QESDSAGFQGTG
+341 
-353 KQEGDSAGLQG
+353 
-364 TGKQEGDSAEL
+364 
-375 PGTGYFTA
+375 FTA

-390 YFHEFLQ
+390 YFHEFLH

-421 TESLQKVLKERREA
+421 TESLQKVLRERQEA
-435 EPDRIFVEENGENSE
+435 EPDRILVEENGGKTE
-450 NLAGNTGSKTEN
+450 LVGSKTAN
-462 NGDKTEPVGSKEG
+462 TS
-475 NAGSNAEIAG
+475 SNAETAG
-485 KWEDIGRITDIHI
+485 NWEDIGRITDIHI

-512 KGEKRTV
+512 KGEKKTV
-519 TVLSQYNIRA
+519 TILSQYNIRT

-548 KTLLL
+548 KTLL

>member
-1 MGKMERIHKKTVLI
+1 MGKMERIHKKTILI
-15 IIGIILLMGISCVNS
+15 IIGILLLLGISCVNS
-30 CSMTKRQN
+30 CSKEKQQN
-38 VKTGMYL
+38 AKTGVYP
-45 AEGAKDGDDA
+45 AEGT
-55 RVGSDNGIG
+55 
-64 NNSNNDAIDAILQGM
+64 DAILQGM
-79 EAENSVSGGNAL
+79 EAENSVSSGNAPEQ
-91 YSKEP
+91 KAP
-96 TVYTGEETIRVL
+96 VVYTGEETIRVL
-108 IQNSD
+108 LQNSD

-128 EWELHYGLDM
+128 EWELHYGLDG
-138 ELTEKYAGGEELL
+138 ELTERYAGGEEVL
-151 LDGNGAWF
+151 LDGNSAWF
-159 TECARIELTPTDS
+159 TECARIVLSPAED
-172 GGKISLL
+172 GGRISLL
-179 SVNRSQ
+179 SVKRSQ
-185 GTPAYRGRIEIRKT
+185 GTPSYRGSMEIRKT
-199 GQGFVVINELSIEE
+199 GQGFVVINELPIEE

-244 AQMDSPG
+244 AHLESPG
-251 YAEYG
+251 YGEYG

-312 VWNPGEEKRVSY
+312 VWNPGEEKKVSY
-324 LTAASISET
+324 LTAVSISET
-333 AMQQERRK
+333 AMQQD
-341 QESDSAGFQGTG
+341 QN
-353 KQEGDSAGLQG
+353 
-364 TGKQEGDSAEL
+364 SAEI
-375 PGTGYFTA
+375 PGTEYFTA

-397 NPPETDFERQEPWYR
+397 NPPETDFERKEPWYR
-412 WSITVESID
+412 WSITVESLD
-421 TESLQKVLKERREA
+421 TESLRKVLKERQEA
-435 EPDRIFVEENGENSE
+435 EPDRILVE
-450 NLAGNTGSKTEN
+450 K
-462 NGDKTEPVGSKEG
+462 NGDKTELV
-475 NAGSNAEIAG
+475 GSNAEAAG
-485 KWEDIGRITDIHI
+485 EWEDIGRITDIRI

-512 KGEKRTV
+512 KGEKKTV

-529 VLCAGGVTA
+529 ALCAGGVTA
-538 VRQDGSKVEM
+538 VRQDGSKVELKM
-548 KTLLL
+548 LL
-553 PSAFFEIETIKDG
+553 PSAFFEIESVKEG

-601 DILLY
+601 DILVF
-606 FYKNCKIE
+606 FYRDCKIE

>member
-1 MGKMERIHKKTVLI
+1 MGKTERIHKKAVLI
-15 IIGIILLMGISCVNS
+15 IIGILLLLGISCVNS
-30 CSMTKRQN
+30 CSTAKQQN
-38 VKTGMYL
+38 AKNGVYP
-45 AEGAKDGDDA
+45 AEGAKDE
-55 RVGSDNGIG
+55 
-64 NNSNNDAIDAILQGM
+64 
-79 EAENSVSGGNAL
+79 EAENTVSGGNAL
-91 YSKEP
+91 AQKAP
-96 TVYTGEETIRVL
+96 VVYTGEETIRVL

-113 YQGIF
+113 YQGIY

-128 EWELHYGLDM
+128 EWELHYGLDG
-138 ELTEKYAGGEELL
+138 ELTEKHAVGEELL
-151 LDGNGAWF
+151 LDGNSAWF
-159 TECARIELTPTDS
+159 TECARIVLSPAED

-185 GTPAYRGRIEIRKT
+185 GTPAYRGSMEIRKT
-199 GQGFVVINELSIEE
+199 GQGFVVINELPVEE

-244 AQMDSPG
+244 AHLESPG
-251 YAEYG
+251 YGEYG

-312 VWNPGEEKRVSY
+312 VWNPGEEKKVSY
-324 LTAASISET
+324 LTAVSISET
-333 AMQQERRK
+333 AMQQD
-341 QESDSAGFQGTG
+341 QN
-353 KQEGDSAGLQG
+353 
-364 TGKQEGDSAEL
+364 SAEI
-375 PGTGYFTA
+375 PGTEYFTA

-412 WSITVESID
+412 WSITVESLD
-421 TESLQKVLKERREA
+421 TESLRKVLKERQEA
-435 EPDRIFVEENGENSE
+435 EPDRILVE
-450 NLAGNTGSKTEN
+450 K
-462 NGDKTEPVGSKEG
+462 NGDKTEPVGSNAG
-475 NAGSNAEIAG
+475 NTDSNAGNTGSNAGNVGSNAGNVGGNVGNVGSNAGNTGSNAEAAG
-485 KWEDIGRITDIHI
+485 EWEDIGRITDIRI

-512 KGEKRTV
+512 KGEKKTV

-538 VRQDGSKVEM
+538 VRQDGSKVELKM
-548 KTLLL
+548 LL
-553 PSAFFEIETIKDG
+553 PSAFFEIESVKEG

-588 AARHMAEKGYTAA
+588 AARHMAEKGYTTA
-601 DILLY
+601 DILLF
-606 FYKNCKIE
+606 FYRDCKIE

>member
-1 MGKMERIHKKTVLI
+1 MGKTERIHKKTVLI
-15 IIGIILLMGISCVNS
+15 IIGILLLLGISCVKS
-30 CSMTKRQN
+30 CSTAKQQN
-38 VKTGMYL
+38 AKNGVYP
-45 AEGAKDGDDA
+45 AEGAKDE
-55 RVGSDNGIG
+55 
-64 NNSNNDAIDAILQGM
+64 
-79 EAENSVSGGNAL
+79 EAENTVSGGNAL
-91 YSKEP
+91 AQKAP
-96 TVYTGEETIRVL
+96 VVYTGEETIRVL

-128 EWELHYGLDM
+128 EWELHYGLDG
-138 ELTEKYAGGEELL
+138 ELTEKHAGGEELL
-151 LDGNGAWF
+151 LDENSAWF
-159 TECARIELTPTDS
+159 TECARIVLSPAED

-185 GTPAYRGRIEIRKT
+185 GTPAYRGSMEIRKT
-199 GQGFVVINELSIEE
+199 GQGFVVINELPVEE

-244 AQMDSPG
+244 AHLESPG
-251 YAEYG
+251 YGEYG

-312 VWNPGEEKRVSY
+312 VWNPGEEKKVSY
-324 LTAASISET
+324 LTAVSISET
-333 AMQQERRK
+333 AMQQD
-341 QESDSAGFQGTG
+341 QN
-353 KQEGDSAGLQG
+353 
-364 TGKQEGDSAEL
+364 SAEI
-375 PGTGYFTA
+375 PGTEYFTA

-412 WSITVESID
+412 WSITVESLD
-421 TESLQKVLKERREA
+421 TESLRKVLKERQEA
-435 EPDRIFVEENGENSE
+435 EPDRILVE
-450 NLAGNTGSKTEN
+450 K
-462 NGDKTEPVGSKEG
+462 NGDKTEPVGSNAG
-475 NAGSNAEIAG
+475 NAGSNEGNTDSNAGNTGSNAGNTDSNAGNTDSNAEAAG
-485 KWEDIGRITDIHI
+485 EWEDIGRITDIRI

-512 KGEKRTV
+512 KGEKKTV

-538 VRQDGSKVEM
+538 VRQDGSKVELKM
-548 KTLLL
+548 LL
-553 PSAFFEIETIKDG
+553 PSAFFEIESVKEG

-588 AARHMAEKGYTAA
+588 AARHMAEKGYTTA
-601 DILLY
+601 DILLF
-606 FYKNCKIE
+606 FYRDCKIE

>member
-1 MGKMERIHKKTVLI
+1 MGKTERIHKKAVLI
-15 IIGIILLMGISCVNS
+15 IIGILLLLGISCVNS
-30 CSMTKRQN
+30 CSEAKQQN
-38 VKTGMYL
+38 AKNGVYP
-45 AEGAKDGDDA
+45 AEGAKDE
-55 RVGSDNGIG
+55 
-64 NNSNNDAIDAILQGM
+64 
-79 EAENSVSGGNAL
+79 EAENTVSGGNAL
-91 YSKEP
+91 VQKAP
-96 TVYTGEETIRVL
+96 VVYTGEEAIRVL

-128 EWELHYGLDM
+128 EWELHYGPDG
-138 ELTEKYAGGEELL
+138 ELTEKHAGGEELL
-151 LDGNGAWF
+151 LNENSAWF
-159 TECARIELTPTDS
+159 TECARIVLSPAED

-185 GTPAYRGRIEIRKT
+185 GTPAYRGSMEIRKT
-199 GQGFVVINELSIEE
+199 GQGFVVINELPVEE

-244 AQMDSPG
+244 AHLESPG
-251 YAEYG
+251 YGEYG

-312 VWNPGEEKRVSY
+312 VWNPGEEKKASY
-324 LTAASISET
+324 LKAVSISET
-333 AMQQERRK
+333 AMQQD
-341 QESDSAGFQGTG
+341 QN
-353 KQEGDSAGLQG
+353 
-364 TGKQEGDSAEL
+364 SAEI

-390 YFHEFLQ
+390 YFHEFLH

-421 TESLQKVLKERREA
+421 AESLQKVLKERQEA
-435 EPDRIFVEENGENSE
+435 EPDRILVEKS
-450 NLAGNTGSKTEN
+450 
-462 NGDKTEPVGSKEG
+462 GDKTEPAGSNAGNAGSNAG
-475 NAGSNAEIAG
+475 NAGSNAEAAG
-485 KWEDIGRITDIHI
+485 EWEDIGRITDICI

-512 KGEKRTV
+512 KGEKKTV

-538 VRQDGSKVEM
+538 VRQDGSKVELKM
-548 KTLLL
+548 LL
-553 PSAFFEIETIKDG
+553 PSAFFEIESVKEG

-588 AARHMAEKGYTAA
+588 AARHMAEKGYTTA
-601 DILLY
+601 DILLF
-606 FYKNCKIE
+606 FYRDCKIE

>member
-1 MGKMERIHKKTVLI
+1 MGKTERIHKKTVLI
-15 IIGIILLMGISCVNS
+15 IIGILLLLGISCVNS
-30 CSMTKRQN
+30 CSAAKQQN
-38 VKTGMYL
+38 AKNGVYP
-45 AEGAKDGDDA
+45 AEGAKDE
-55 RVGSDNGIG
+55 
-64 NNSNNDAIDAILQGM
+64 
-79 EAENSVSGGNAL
+79 EAENTVSGGNAL
-91 YSKEP
+91 VQKAP
-96 TVYTGEETIRVL
+96 VVYTGEETIRVL

-128 EWELHYGLDM
+128 EWELHYGLDG
-138 ELTEKYAGGEELL
+138 ELTEKHAGGEELL
-151 LDGNGAWF
+151 LDENSAWF
-159 TECARIELTPTDS
+159 TECARIVLSPAED

-185 GTPAYRGRIEIRKT
+185 GTPAYRGSMEIRKT
-199 GQGFVVINELSIEE
+199 GQGFVVINELPVEE

-244 AQMDSPG
+244 AHLESPG
-251 YAEYG
+251 YGEYG

-312 VWNPGEEKRVSY
+312 VWNPGEEKKVSY
-324 LTAASISET
+324 LTAVSISET
-333 AMQQERRK
+333 AMQQDQNSVEIP
-341 QESDSAGFQGTG
+341 ETG
-353 KQEGDSAGLQG
+353 KLE
-364 TGKQEGDSAEL
+364 EDSAEI

-390 YFHEFLQ
+390 YFHEFLH

-421 TESLQKVLKERREA
+421 AESLQKVLKERQEA
-435 EPDRIFVEENGENSE
+435 EPDRILVEKSGD
-450 NLAGNTGSKTEN
+450 AGN
-462 NGDKTEPVGSKEG
+462 VGGNAG
-475 NAGSNAEIAG
+475 NAGSNAGNAG
-485 KWEDIGRITDIHI
+485 GNAEAAGEWEDIGRITDISI

-512 KGEKRTV
+512 KGEKKTV

-538 VRQDGSKVEM
+538 VRQDGSKVELKM
-548 KTLLL
+548 LL
-553 PSAFFEIETIKDG
+553 PSAFFEIESVKEG

-588 AARHMAEKGYTAA
+588 AARHMAEKGYTTA
-601 DILLY
+601 DILLF
-606 FYKNCKIE
+606 FYRDCKIE

>member
-1 MGKMERIHKKTVLI
+1 MGKTERIHKKTVLI
-15 IIGIILLMGISCVNS
+15 IIGILLLLGISCVNS
-30 CSMTKRQN
+30 CSTAKQQN
-38 VKTGMYL
+38 AKNGVYP
-45 AEGAKDGDDA
+45 AEGAKDE
-55 RVGSDNGIG
+55 
-64 NNSNNDAIDAILQGM
+64 
-79 EAENSVSGGNAL
+79 EAENTVSGGNAL
-91 YSKEP
+91 AQKAP
-96 TVYTGEETIRVL
+96 VVYTGEETIRVL

-128 EWELHYGLDM
+128 EWELHYGLDG
-138 ELTEKYAGGEELL
+138 ELTEKHAGGEELL
-151 LDGNGAWF
+151 LDENSAWF
-159 TECARIELTPTDS
+159 TECARIVLSPAED

-185 GTPAYRGRIEIRKT
+185 GTPAYRGSMEIRKT
-199 GQGFVVINELSIEE
+199 GQGFVVINELPVEE

-244 AQMDSPG
+244 AHLESPG
-251 YAEYG
+251 YGEYG

-312 VWNPGEEKRVSY
+312 VWNPGEEKKVSY

-333 AMQQERRK
+333 AMQQD
-341 QESDSAGFQGTG
+341 QN
-353 KQEGDSAGLQG
+353 
-364 TGKQEGDSAEL
+364 SAEI
-375 PGTGYFTA
+375 PGTEYFTA

-390 YFHEFLQ
+390 YFHEFLH

-412 WSITVESID
+412 WSITVESLD
-421 TESLQKVLKERREA
+421 TESLRKVLKERQEA
-435 EPDRIFVEENGENSE
+435 EPDRILVE
-450 NLAGNTGSKTEN
+450 K
-462 NGDKTEPVGSKEG
+462 NGDKTEPVGSNAGNTDSNAGNTGSNAG
-475 NAGSNAEIAG
+475 NAGSNAEAAG
-485 KWEDIGRITDIHI
+485 EWEDIGRIMDICI

-512 KGEKRTV
+512 KGEKKTV

-538 VRQDGSKVEM
+538 VRQDGSKVEL
-548 KTLLL
+548 KILL
-553 PSAFFEIETIKDG
+553 PSAFFEIESVKEG

-588 AARHMAEKGYTAA
+588 AARHMAEKGYTTA
-601 DILLY
+601 DILLF
-606 FYKNCKIE
+606 FYRDCKIE

>member
-1 MGKMERIHKKTVLI
+1 MGKTERIHKKTVLI
-15 IIGIILLMGISCVNS
+15 IIGILLLLGISCVNS
-30 CSMTKRQN
+30 CSAAKQQN
-38 VKTGMYL
+38 AKNGVYP
-45 AEGAKDGDDA
+45 AEGAKDEE
-55 RVGSDNGIG
+55 V
-64 NNSNNDAIDAILQGM
+64 
-79 EAENSVSGGNAL
+79 ENSVSGGNAL
-91 YSKEP
+91 VQKAP
-96 TVYTGEETIRVL
+96 VVYTGEETIRVL

-128 EWELHYGLDM
+128 EWELHYGLDG
-138 ELTEKYAGGEELL
+138 ELTEKHAGGEELL
-151 LDGNGAWF
+151 LDENSAWF
-159 TECARIELTPTDS
+159 TECARIVLSPAED

-185 GTPAYRGRIEIRKT
+185 GTPAYRGSMEVRKT
-199 GQGFVVINELSIEE
+199 GQGLVVINELPIEE

-244 AQMDSPG
+244 AHLESPG
-251 YAEYG
+251 YGEYG

-312 VWNPGEEKRVSY
+312 VWNPGEEKKVSY

-333 AMQQERRK
+333 AMQQE
-341 QESDSAGFQGTG
+341 QN
-353 KQEGDSAGLQG
+353 
-364 TGKQEGDSAEL
+364 SAEI

-390 YFHEFLQ
+390 YFHEFLH

-421 TESLQKVLKERREA
+421 AESLQKVLKERQEA
-435 EPDRIFVEENGENSE
+435 EPDRILVEKS
-450 NLAGNTGSKTEN
+450 
-462 NGDKTEPVGSKEG
+462 GDKTEPVGGNAENVGSNAENAGSNAG
-475 NAGSNAEIAG
+475 NAGSNVENVGGNAENAG
-485 KWEDIGRITDIHI
+485 GNAGNAGGNAEAAGEWEDIGRITDISI

-512 KGEKRTV
+512 KGEKKTV

-538 VRQDGSKVEM
+538 VRQDGSKVELKM
-548 KTLLL
+548 LL
-553 PSAFFEIETIKDG
+553 PSAFFEIESVKEG

-588 AARHMAEKGYTAA
+588 AARHMAEKGYTTA
-601 DILLY
+601 DILLF
-606 FYKNCKIE
+606 FYKDCKIE

>member
-1 MGKMERIHKKTVLI
+1 MGKMERIHKKTILI
-15 IIGIILLMGISCVNS
+15 IIGILLLLGISCVNS
-30 CSMTKRQN
+30 CSKEKQQN
-38 VKTGMYL
+38 AKTGVYP
-45 AEGAKDGDDA
+45 AE
-55 RVGSDNGIG
+55 RT
-64 NNSNNDAIDAILQGM
+64 DAILQGM
-79 EAENSVSGGNAL
+79 EAENSVSSGNAPEQ
-91 YSKEP
+91 KAP
-96 TVYTGEETIRVL
+96 VVYTGEETIRVL
-108 IQNSD
+108 LQNSD

-128 EWELHYGLDM
+128 EWELHYGLDG
-138 ELTEKYAGGEELL
+138 ELTERHAGGEEVL
-151 LDGNGAWF
+151 LDGNSAWF
-159 TECARIELTPTDS
+159 TECARIVLSPAED
-172 GGKISLL
+172 GGRISLL

-185 GTPAYRGRIEIRKT
+185 GTPSYRGSMEIRKT
-199 GQGFVVINELSIEE
+199 GQGFVVINELPIEE

-244 AQMDSPG
+244 AHLESPG
-251 YAEYG
+251 YGEYG

-312 VWNPGEEKRVSY
+312 VWNPGEEKKVSY
-324 LTAASISET
+324 LTAVSISET
-333 AMQQERRK
+333 AMQQD
-341 QESDSAGFQGTG
+341 QN
-353 KQEGDSAGLQG
+353 
-364 TGKQEGDSAEL
+364 SAEI
-375 PGTGYFTA
+375 PGTEYFTA

-412 WSITVESID
+412 WSITVERID
-421 TESLQKVLKERREA
+421 TESLRKVLKERQEA
-435 EPDRIFVEENGENSE
+435 EPDRILVE
-450 NLAGNTGSKTEN
+450 K
-462 NGDKTEPVGSKEG
+462 NGDKTEPVGS
-475 NAGSNAEIAG
+475 NAEDAG
-485 KWEDIGRITDIHI
+485 EWEDIGRITDICI

-512 KGEKRTV
+512 KGEKKTV

-538 VRQDGSKVEM
+538 VRQDGSKVELKM
-548 KTLLL
+548 LL
-553 PSAFFEIETIKDG
+553 PSAFFEIESVKEG

-588 AARHMAEKGYTAA
+588 AARHMAEKGYTTA
-601 DILLY
+601 DILLF
-606 FYKNCKIE
+606 FYRDCKIE

>member
-1 MGKMERIHKKTVLI
+1 MGKTERIHKKTVLI
-15 IIGIILLMGISCVNS
+15 IICILLLLGISCVNS
-30 CSMTKRQN
+30 CSTAKQQN
-38 VKTGMYL
+38 AKNGVYL
-45 AEGAKDGDDA
+45 AEGAKDE
-55 RVGSDNGIG
+55 
-64 NNSNNDAIDAILQGM
+64 
-79 EAENSVSGGNAL
+79 EAENTVSGGNAL
-91 YSKEP
+91 AQKAQV
-96 TVYTGEETIRVL
+96 VYTGEETIRVL

-128 EWELHYGLDM
+128 DWVLLSGRVGD
-138 ELTEKYAGGEELL
+138 LTEKLAGGEELL
-151 LDGNGAWF
+151 LDENSAWF
-159 TECARIELTPTDS
+159 TECARIVLSPAED

-185 GTPAYRGRIEIRKT
+185 GTPAYRGSMEIRKT
-199 GQGFVVINELSIEE
+199 GQGFVVINELPVEE

-244 AQMDSPG
+244 AHLESPG
-251 YAEYG
+251 YGEYG

-312 VWNPGEEKRVSY
+312 VWNPGEEKKVSY

-333 AMQQERRK
+333 AMQQD
-341 QESDSAGFQGTG
+341 QN
-353 KQEGDSAGLQG
+353 
-364 TGKQEGDSAEL
+364 SAEI
-375 PGTGYFTA
+375 PGTEYFTA

-390 YFHEFLQ
+390 YFHEFLH

-412 WSITVESID
+412 WSITVESLD
-421 TESLQKVLKERREA
+421 TESLRKVLKERQEA
-435 EPDRIFVEENGENSE
+435 EPDRILVE
-450 NLAGNTGSKTEN
+450 K
-462 NGDKTEPVGSKEG
+462 NGDKTEPVGSNAG
-475 NAGSNAEIAG
+475 NAGSNAEAAG
-485 KWEDIGRITDIHI
+485 EWEDIGRITDIRI

-512 KGEKRTV
+512 KGEKKTV

-538 VRQDGSKVEM
+538 VRQDGSKVELKM
-548 KTLLL
+548 LL
-553 PSAFFEIETIKDG
+553 PSAFFEIESVKEG

-588 AARHMAEKGYTAA
+588 AARHMAEKGYTTA
-601 DILLY
+601 DILLF
-606 FYKNCKIE
+606 FYRDCKIE

>member
-1 MGKMERIHKKTVLI
+1 MGKTERIHKKTVLV
-15 IIGIILLMGISCVNS
+15 IIGILLLLGISCVNS
-30 CSMTKRQN
+30 CSAAKQQN
-38 VKTGMYL
+38 AKNGEYP
-45 AEGAKDGDDA
+45 AEGAKDE
-55 RVGSDNGIG
+55 
-64 NNSNNDAIDAILQGM
+64 

-91 YSKEP
+91 VQKAP
-96 TVYTGEETIRVL
+96 VVYTGEETIRVL

-128 EWELHYGLDM
+128 EWELHYGLDG
-138 ELTEKYAGGEELL
+138 ELTEKHAGGEELL
-151 LDGNGAWF
+151 LDGNSAWF
-159 TECARIELTPTDS
+159 TECARIVLSPAED

-185 GTPAYRGRIEIRKT
+185 GTPAYRGSMEIRKT
-199 GQGFVVINELSIEE
+199 GQGFVVINELPVEE

-244 AQMDSPG
+244 AHLESPG
-251 YAEYG
+251 YGEYG

-312 VWNPGEEKRVSY
+312 VWNPGEEKKVSY
-324 LTAASISET
+324 LTATSISET
-333 AMQQERRK
+333 AMQQD
-341 QESDSAGFQGTG
+341 QNSAEIPGTG
-353 KQEGDSAGLQG
+353 KQE
-364 TGKQEGDSAEL
+364 EDSAEI

-390 YFHEFLQ
+390 YFHEFLH

-421 TESLQKVLKERREA
+421 AESLQKVLKERQEA
-435 EPDRIFVEENGENSE
+435 EPDRILVEKS
-450 NLAGNTGSKTEN
+450 
-462 NGDKTEPVGSKEG
+462 GDAG
-475 NAGSNAEIAG
+475 NAGSNAGNAG
-485 KWEDIGRITDIHI
+485 SNAGNAGGNAEAAGEWEDIGRITDISI

-512 KGEKRTV
+512 KGEKKTV

-538 VRQDGSKVEM
+538 VRQDGSKVELKM
-548 KTLLL
+548 LL
-553 PSAFFEIETIKDG
+553 PSAFFEIESVKEG

-588 AARHMAEKGYTAA
+588 AARHMAEKGYTTA
-601 DILLY
+601 DILLF
-606 FYKNCKIE
+606 FYRDCKIE

>member
-1 MGKMERIHKKTVLI
+1 MGKTERIHKKTVLI
-15 IIGIILLMGISCVNS
+15 IIGILLLLGISCVNS
-30 CSMTKRQN
+30 CSAAKQQN
-38 VKTGMYL
+38 AKNGVYP
-45 AEGAKDGDDA
+45 AEGAKDE
-55 RVGSDNGIG
+55 
-64 NNSNNDAIDAILQGM
+64 
-79 EAENSVSGGNAL
+79 EAENTVSGGNAL
-91 YSKEP
+91 VQKAP
-96 TVYTGEETIRVL
+96 VVYTGEETIRVL

-128 EWELHYGLDM
+128 EWELHYGLDG
-138 ELTEKYAGGEELL
+138 ELTEKHAGGEELL
-151 LDGNGAWF
+151 LDENSAWF
-159 TECARIELTPTDS
+159 TECARIVLSPAED

-185 GTPAYRGRIEIRKT
+185 GTPAYRGSMEIRKT
-199 GQGFVVINELSIEE
+199 GQGFVVINELPVEE

-244 AQMDSPG
+244 AHLESPG
-251 YAEYG
+251 YGEYG

-312 VWNPGEEKRVSY
+312 VWNPGEEKKVSY
-324 LTAASISET
+324 LTATSISET
-333 AMQQERRK
+333 AMQQEQNSAEIPGTEK
-341 QESDSAGFQGTG
+341 QEEDSAEISGTG
-353 KQEGDSAGLQG
+353 KQEGDNAG
-364 TGKQEGDSAEL
+364 L

-390 YFHEFLQ
+390 YFHEFLH

-412 WSITVESID
+412 WSITVESLD
-421 TESLQKVLKERREA
+421 TESLQKVLKERQEA
-435 EPDRIFVEENGENSE
+435 ESDRILVEKSSN
-450 NLAGNTGSKTEN
+450 A
-462 NGDKTEPVGSKEG
+462 G
-475 NAGSNAEIAG
+475 NAGGNAENAG
-485 KWEDIGRITDIHI
+485 GNAEAAGEWEDIGRITDISI

-512 KGEKRTV
+512 KGEKKTV

-538 VRQDGSKVEM
+538 VRQDGSKVELKM
-548 KTLLL
+548 LL
-553 PSAFFEIETIKDG
+553 PSAFFEIESVKEG

-588 AARHMAEKGYTAA
+588 AARHMAEKGYTTA
-601 DILLY
+601 DILLF
-606 FYKNCKIE
+606 FYRDCKIE